1 MENPDGTRVTLT
13 VIAAITLLL
22 SVVSFLS
29 FLAITQDNVIMIGG
43 PRETSETVKEVR
55 VERRQLPAPNRPDGD
70 DP

>member
-1 MENPDGTRVTLT
+1 VESPDGTRVTLV

-29 FLAITQDNVIMIGG
+29 FLAITQENVIMIGG

-55 VERRQLPAPNRPDGD
+55 VERRQLQTPLRPDGD
-70 DP
+70 NP